1 MTKFNKSLL
10 TAAVVGAL
18 ALPSMATAATLSYPT
33 GKQITFAKDLIVN
46 NGTTIYTP
54 SELTLAGTSDDA
66 PRLNTVAPASTVS
79 FKVTLTDGAKFDST
93 ADAKTLVLGFL
104 VGAELGGDGATAM
117 TDNAGGPPGAGGDL
131 VGTPYYSA
139 TGQELNFTIRVPGPG
154 AYVHAGDNSLVLNSM
169 QVTNLV
175 QGLYNGD
182 KIGVEIT
189 AQNSVGQQIL
199 ASKSDLAKS
208 KWGLT
213 AVADLTG
220 TDSAPGATKK
230 IDVGSTNADDSPDP
244 RTWFSPSGTV
254 GGSGT
259 NGSTANSGW
268 FNIGAVV
275 IDIAKAAQ
283 TGTTATSYIN
293 NYSAVAANP
302 EYNVVSTA
310 KFSLALTADGFAA
323 YNNAIG
329 FYSDATCATSV
340 GGTTTQLGD
349 TVTLSINASQ
359 LTSPGVTD
367 ASPAPTKLYVCAI
380 ANGVRELVKVESVSA
395 KLNVDYQLSTQRVN
409 PTLDPFS
416 FGAIGYNGTDL
427 VFQNVNPAGNP
438 TAQSFLRLT
447 NNNGS
452 ACRVEI
458 EGKDDLGRYNKN
470 TAVLTVAKYS
480 SVTVNSDDLENGNA
494 DKGITGGFSDGS
506 GKWYVRVNAQ
516 CNNFKASALN
526 RNAQTGTVTDLTA
539 EKTIGGA
546 WSVDKTVRVP

>member
-1 MTKFNKSLL
+1 MMKFNKSLL

-18 ALPSMATAATLSYPT
+18 ALPGLASAASLAYPA

-54 SELTLAGTSDDA
+54 ADLTLAGTSDDA
-66 PRLNTVAPASTVS
+66 TRLATVAAGTDVT
-79 FKVTLTDGAKFDST
+79 FKVTLTDGAKFDAT
-93 ADAKTLVLGFL
+93 ADAPTLVAGFV
-104 VGAELGGDGATAM
+104 VGNQLGG
-117 TDNAGGPPGAGGDL
+117 GGTV

-139 TGQELNFTIRVPGPG
+139 TGQELNFTINVTGPG
-154 AYVHAGDNSLVLNSM
+154 AYIAGGNALVLNSM

-175 QGLYNGD
+175 GGLFTGD
-182 KIGVEIT
+182 KIGAEIT

-199 ASKSDLAKS
+199 AAKADIARS

-213 AVADLTG
+213 AAADLTG
-220 TDSAPGATKK
+220 TDSAAGATKK
-230 IDVGSTNADDSPDP
+230 IDVGSTNADGTPDP
-244 RTWFSPSGTV
+244 RTWFSPSGAV
-254 GGSGT
+254 SGSGV
-259 NGSTANSGW
+259 NGSVAGSGW

-275 IDIAKAAQ
+275 IDVAKAAP
-283 TGTTATSYIN
+283 TGAGVPTYIN
-293 NYSAVAANP
+293 NYNAVALNP
-302 EYNVVSTA
+302 QYNVVSTA
-310 KFSLALTADGFAA
+310 KFALALTADGFAA

-329 FYSDATCATSV
+329 FYTDAACSTSV
-340 GGTTTQLGD
+340 GGTTTQSGD
-349 TVTLSINASQ
+349 TVTLSIPASS
-359 LTSPGVTD
+359 LPSPGVTD
-367 ASPAPTKLYVCAI
+367 ASPSPTKLYVCAI

-409 PTLDPFS
+409 PVLDPFS

-447 NNNGS
+447 NNNNA

-458 EGKDDLGRYNKN
+458 EGKDDQGRYNKN
-470 TAVLTVAKYS
+470 TVVMNLPKHS
-480 SVTVNSDDLENGNA
+480 SMTVNSEDLENGSA
-494 DKGITGGFSDGS
+494 AKGITGGFSDGS
-506 GKWYVRVNAQ
+506 GKWYVRINAQ

-539 EKTIGGA
+539 EKTIGGE
-546 WSVDKTVRVP
+546 WSVDKAVRVP

>member
-1 MTKFNKSLL
+1 MMKFNKNLL

-18 ALPSMATAATLSYPT
+18 ALPGLASAASLAYPA

-54 SELTLAGTSDDA
+54 ADLTLDGTSDDGT
-66 PRLNTVAPASTVS
+66 RLATVAANSEVT
-79 FKVTLTDGAKFDST
+79 FKVTLTDGAKFDAT
-93 ADAKTLVLGFL
+93 ADAKTLVLGFI
-104 VGAELGGDGATAM
+104 VGGELGGTGVAM
-117 TDNAGGPPGAGGDL
+117 TDNAGGVAGPGGDL

-139 TGQELNFTIRVPGPG
+139 TGQELNFTVRVPGPG
-154 AYVHAGDNSLVLNSM
+154 AYSPTAKALILNSM

-175 QGLYNGD
+175 QGLFNGS
-182 KIGVEIT
+182 KIGAEIT
-189 AQNSVGQQIL
+189 AQNSNGQQIL
-199 ASKSDLAKS
+199 AAKSDLAYS

-213 AVADLTG
+213 ASADLSG

-230 IDVGSTNADDSPDP
+230 IDVGSTNGDGTPDP
-244 RTWFSPSGTV
+244 RTWFSPSGAV

-259 NGSTANSGW
+259 NGAVAGSGW
-268 FNIGAVV
+268 FDIGAVV
-275 IDIAKAAQ
+275 IDVAKAVP
-283 TGTTATSYIN
+283 TGGGVATYIN

-302 EYNVVSTA
+302 QYNVVSTA

-329 FYSDATCATSV
+329 FYTAANCTGAV
-340 GGTTTQLGD
+340 GGTTTQSGD
-349 TVTLSINASQ
+349 TVTLSIPASS
-359 LTSPGVTD
+359 LPSPGVTD

-380 ANGVRELVKVESVSA
+380 ADGVRELVKVDSVSA
-395 KLNVDYQLSTQRVN
+395 KLDVDYQLSTQRVN
-409 PTLDPFS
+409 PTLDPFA
-416 FGAIGYNGTDL
+416 FGQIGYNGTDL

-447 NNNGS
+447 NNNAAS
-452 ACRVEI
+452 CRVEL
-458 EGKDDLGRYNKN
+458 EGKDDQGRYNKN
-470 TAVLTVAKYS
+470 TTVLTIDKHA
-480 SVTVNSDDLENGNA
+480 SVTVNSDDLENGNST
-494 DKGITGGFSDGS
+494 KHITGGFGDGA

-539 EKTIGGA
+539 EKTIGGE
-546 WSVDKTVRVP
+546 WSVDKAVRVP

>member
-10 TAAVVGAL
+10 AAAVVGAL
-18 ALPSMATAATLSYPT
+18 ALPSMATAASLAYPN

-54 SELTLAGTSDDA
+54 SQLTLAGTIDDA
-66 PRLNTVAPASTVS
+66 TRLATVAANSNVT

-93 ADAKTLVLGFL
+93 ADAATLVAGF
-104 VGAELGGDGATAM
+104 VIGNQLGGGVT
-117 TDNAGGPPGAGGDL
+117 NV

-139 TGQELNFTIRVPGPG
+139 SGQELNFTINTNAAGSYIPGG
-154 AYVHAGDNSLVLNSM
+154 NAIQLNSM
-169 QVTNLV
+169 QITNLV
-175 QGLYNGD
+175 QGLFTGS
-182 KIGVEIT
+182 KVGVEIT
-189 AQNSVGQQIL
+189 AQNALGQQIL
-199 ASKSDLAKS
+199 ASKADLAYS

-213 AVADLTG
+213 ATADLTG

-230 IDVGSTNADDSPDP
+230 IDVGSTNADGSPDP
-244 RTWFSPSGTV
+244 RTWFSPSGSV
-254 GGSGT
+254 GGSGI
-259 NGSTANSGW
+259 NGSTAGAGW

-283 TGTTATSYIN
+283 TGVPTTSYIN

-302 EYNVVSTA
+302 QYNVVSTA
-310 KFSLALTADGFAA
+310 TFKLDLTADGFAA
-323 YNNAIG
+323 YNGLIK
-329 FYSDATCATSV
+329 FYSDATCSTLV
-340 GGTTTQLGD
+340 GGSTTQSGD
-349 TVTLSINASQ
+349 TVSLSIPASS
-359 LTSPGVTD
+359 LTGVTN
-367 ASPAPTKLYVCAI
+367 ATPSPTTLYVCAI
-380 ANGVRELVKVESVSA
+380 ANGTAELVKVESVSA
-395 KLNVDYQLSTQRVN
+395 KLSVDYNLATQRVN
-409 PTLDPFS
+409 PDLSPFS

-452 ACRVEI
+452 SCRVEI
-458 EGKDDLGRYNKN
+458 EGKDDLGRYNRN
-470 TAVLTVAKYS
+470 TAVLTVAKHS

-494 DKGITGGFSDGS
+494 SKGITGGFGDGS

-539 EKTIGGA
+539 EKTIGGE

>member
-1 MTKFNKSLL
+1 MMKFNKSLL

-18 ALPSMATAATLSYPT
+18 ALPGLASAASLAYPN

-54 SELTLAGTSDDA
+54 SELTLAATIDDA
-66 PRLNTVAPASTVS
+66 TRIATVASDNVTI
-79 FKVTLTDGAKFDST
+79 KVTLTDGAKFDST
-93 ADAKTLVLGFL
+93 ADALTLVQGFL
-104 VGAELGGDGATAM
+104 IGAQLGGAA
-117 TDNAGGPPGAGGDL
+117 AGSAP
-131 VGTPYYSA
+131 VVIGTPYYSA
-139 TGQELNFTIRVPGPG
+139 TGQELNFTIDAPG
-154 AYVHAGDNSLVLNSM
+154 AGVVGAATDFAVKLNSM

-175 QGLYNGD
+175 QGLYTGS

-199 ASKSDLAKS
+199 ASKADLAYS

-213 AVADLTG
+213 ATADLTG

-230 IDVGSTNADDSPDP
+230 IDVGSTNADGSPDP

-254 GGSGT
+254 GGSGI
-259 NGSTANSGW
+259 NGATANSGW

-283 TGTTATSYIN
+283 TGVATTSYIN
-293 NYSAVAANP
+293 NYSAVAVNP
-302 EYNVVSTA
+302 QYNVVSTA
-310 KFSLALTADGFAA
+310 DFSLDLTADGFAA
-323 YNNAIG
+323 YDGLIE
-329 FYSDATCATSV
+329 FYSDATCTTSV
-340 GGTTTQLGD
+340 GGTTTQSGD
-349 TVTLSINASQ
+349 TVTLTIPASD
-359 LTSPGVTD
+359 LTGVTD
-367 ASPAPTKLYVCAI
+367 ASPSPTKLYVCAI
-380 ANGVRELVKVESVSA
+380 ANGTDELVKVESVSA
-395 KLNVDYQLSTQRVN
+395 KLAVDYNLSTQRVN
-409 PTLDPFS
+409 PTLSPFS

-458 EGKDDLGRYNKN
+458 EGKDDQGRYNKN
-470 TAVLTVAKYS
+470 TVVMNLAKHS
-480 SVTVNSDDLENGNA
+480 SMTVNSEDLENGSA
-494 DKGITGGFSDGS
+494 AKGITGGFSDGS

-539 EKTIGGA
+539 EKTIGGE

>member
-1 MTKFNKSLL
+1 MMKFNKSLL
-10 TAAVVGAL
+10 AAAVVGAL
-18 ALPSMATAATLSYPT
+18 ALPGLASAASLAYPA

-54 SELTLAGTSDDA
+54 ADLTFAGTLDDSA
-66 PRLNTVAPASTVS
+66 RLATVAAGTDVT

-93 ADAKTLVLGFL
+93 ADAPTLVAGF
-104 VGAELGGDGATAM
+104 VIGNQLGG
-117 TDNAGGPPGAGGDL
+117 GGTV

-139 TGQELNFTIRVPGPG
+139 TGQELNFTINVTGPG
-154 AYVHAGDNSLVLNSM
+154 AYVAGGNALVLNSM

-175 QGLYNGD
+175 QGLFTGS

-189 AQNSVGQQIL
+189 AQNASGQQIL
-199 ASKSDLAKS
+199 ASKADLAYS

-213 AVADLTG
+213 AAADLTG
-220 TDSAPGATKK
+220 TDSAPAATKK
-230 IDVGSTNADDSPDP
+230 IDVGSTNADGTPDP
-244 RTWFSPSGTV
+244 RTWFSPTGAV
-254 GGSGT
+254 AGSGI
-259 NGSTANSGW
+259 NGSVAGSAW

-275 IDIAKAAQ
+275 IDIAKANPTLSAVP
-283 TGTTATSYIN
+283 TYIN
-293 NYSAVAANP
+293 NYSAVLANP
-302 EYNVVSTA
+302 QYNVVSTA
-310 KFSLALTADGFAA
+310 KFALALTADGFAA

-329 FYSDATCATSV
+329 FYTDAACSVSV
-340 GGTTTQLGD
+340 GGTTTQSGD
-349 TVTLSINASQ
+349 TVTLSIPASS
-359 LTSPGVTD
+359 LPSPGVTD
-367 ASPAPTKLYVCAI
+367 ASPSPTKLYVCAI
-380 ANGVRELVKVESVSA
+380 ANGVRELVKVDSVSA
-395 KLNVDYQLSTQRVN
+395 KLDVDYQLSTQRVN

-447 NNNGS
+447 NNNAS
-452 ACRVEI
+452 ACKVEI
-458 EGKDDLGRYNKN
+458 EGKDDQGRYNKN
-470 TAVLTVAKYS
+470 TVVMNLAKHS
-480 SVTVNSDDLENGNA
+480 SMTVNSEDLENGSA
-494 DKGITGGFSDGS
+494 AKGITGGFSDGS

-539 EKTIGGA
+539 EKTIGGE

>member
-1 MTKFNKSLL
+1 MTKFNKNLL
-10 TAAVVGAL
+10 AAAVVGAL
-18 ALPSMATAATLSYPT
+18 ALPGMVSAASLTYPN

-46 NGTTIYTP
+46 NGTTLYTP
-54 SELTLAGTSDDA
+54 ADLTLAGDASDTA
-66 PRLNTVAPASTVS
+66 RLATVAAGSNVT

-93 ADAKTLVLGFL
+93 ADAATLVAGFV
-104 VGAELGGDGATAM
+104 VGNQLGG
-117 TDNAGGPPGAGGDL
+117 GGTV

-139 TGQELNFTIRVPGPG
+139 SGQELNFTISVTGPG
-154 AYVHAGDNSLVLNSM
+154 AYIAGGEALVLNSM

-175 QGLYNGD
+175 QGLFTGS

-189 AQNSVGQQIL
+189 AQNASGQQIL
-199 ASKSDLAKS
+199 AQKADLAYS

-213 AVADLTG
+213 AAADLSG
-220 TDSAPGATKK
+220 TDSAAGATKK
-230 IDVGSTNADDSPDP
+230 IDVGSTNGDGTPDP
-244 RTWFSPSGTV
+244 RTWFSPSGAV
-254 GGSGT
+254 GGSGL
-259 NGSTANSGW
+259 NGGVAGSAW

-275 IDIAKAAQ
+275 IDVAKAAQ
-283 TGTTATSYIN
+283 TGVVTQSYIN
-293 NYSAVAANP
+293 NYSAVLPNP
-302 EYNVVSTA
+302 QYNVVSTA

-329 FYSDATCATSV
+329 FYTDTACSVSV
-340 GGTTTQLGD
+340 GGTTTQSGD
-349 TVTLSINASQ
+349 TVTLSIPASS
-359 LTSPGVTD
+359 LPSPGVTD
-367 ASPAPTKLYVCAI
+367 ASPSPTKLYVCAI
-380 ANGVRELVKVESVSA
+380 ANGTRELVKVESVSA
-395 KLNVDYQLSTQRVN
+395 KLSVDYQLSTQRVN

-447 NNNGS
+447 NNNGA
-452 ACRVEI
+452 ACRVEL

-470 TAVLTVAKYS
+470 TTVLNIDKHA
-480 SVTVNSDDLENGNA
+480 SVTVNSDDLENGNSA
-494 DKGITGGFSDGS
+494 KNITGGFGDGT

-539 EKTIGGA
+539 EKTIGGE

>member
-1 MTKFNKSLL
+1 MELIHMTKFNKSLL
-10 TAAVVGAL
+10 AAAVVGAL
-18 ALPSMATAATLSYPT
+18 ALPSMATAADLAYPA

-54 SELTLAGTSDDA
+54 SQLTLAGTIDDTA
-66 PRLNTVAPASTVS
+66 RLATVAAGTDVT

-93 ADAKTLVLGFL
+93 ADAMTLVTGF
-104 VGAELGGDGATAM
+104 VIGNQLGG
-117 TDNAGGPPGAGGDL
+117 GGTV

-139 TGQELNFTIRVPGPG
+139 SGQELNFTMNVTGPG
-154 AYVHAGDNSLVLNSM
+154 AYIAGGNAIQLNSM
-169 QVTNLV
+169 QITNLI
-175 QGLYNGD
+175 QGLYTGS

-199 ASKSDLAKS
+199 ASKADLAYS

-213 AVADLTG
+213 ATADLTG

-230 IDVGSTNADDSPDP
+230 IDVGSTNADGSPDP

-254 GGSGT
+254 GGSGI
-259 NGSTANSGW
+259 NGNTANSGW

-275 IDIAKAAQ
+275 IDIAKANPTQ
-283 TGTTATSYIN
+283 QATPTYIN
-293 NYSAVAANP
+293 NYSAVAVNP
-302 EYNVVSTA
+302 QYNVVSTA
-310 KFSLALTADGFAA
+310 DFSLALTADGFAA
-323 YNNAIG
+323 YDGLIE
-329 FYSDATCATSV
+329 FYSDATCTTSV
-340 GGTTTQLGD
+340 GGVTSQSGD
-349 TVTLSINASQ
+349 TVTLTIPASD
-359 LTSPGVTD
+359 LTGVTD

-380 ANGVRELVKVESVSA
+380 ANGVDELVKVESVSA
-395 KLNVDYQLSTQRVN
+395 KLAVDYNLSTQRVN

-458 EGKDDLGRYNKN
+458 EGKDDMGRYNKN
-470 TAVLTVAKYS
+470 TTVMNIAKYS
-480 SVTVNSDDLENGNA
+480 SMTVNSDDLENGNA

-539 EKTIGGA
+539 EKTIGGEWA
-546 WSVDKTVRVP
+546 VDKAVRVP

>member
-10 TAAVVGAL
+10 AAAVVGAL
-18 ALPSMATAATLSYPT
+18 ALPSMATAASLAYPN

-54 SELTLAGTSDDA
+54 SELTLAGTIDDTA
-66 PRLNTVAPASTVS
+66 RLATVAAGTDVT

-93 ADAKTLVLGFL
+93 ADAATLVAGF
-104 VGAELGGDGATAM
+104 VIGNQLGG
-117 TDNAGGPPGAGGDL
+117 GGTV

-139 TGQELNFTIRVPGPG
+139 SGQELNFTINVTGPG
-154 AYVHAGDNSLVLNSM
+154 TYIAGGNAIQLNSM

-175 QGLYNGD
+175 QGLYTGS

-199 ASKSDLAKS
+199 ASKADLAYS

-213 AVADLTG
+213 AAADLTG

-230 IDVGSTNADDSPDP
+230 IDVGSTNADGSPDP

-254 GGSGT
+254 GGSGI
-259 NGSTANSGW
+259 NGATANSGW

-283 TGTTATSYIN
+283 TGVATTSYIN
-293 NYSAVAANP
+293 NYSAVAVNP
-302 EYNVVSTA
+302 QYNVVSTA
-310 KFSLALTADGFAA
+310 DFSLDLTADGFAA
-323 YNNAIG
+323 YDGLIE
-329 FYSDATCATSV
+329 FYSDATCTTSV
-340 GGTTTQLGD
+340 GGTTTQSGD
-349 TVTLSINASQ
+349 TVTLTIPASD
-359 LTSPGVTD
+359 LTGVTD
-367 ASPAPTKLYVCAI
+367 ASPSPTKLYVCAI
-380 ANGVRELVKVESVSA
+380 ANGSDELVKVESVSA
-395 KLNVDYQLSTQRVN
+395 KLAVDYNLTTQRVN
-409 PTLDPFS
+409 PTLSPFS
-416 FGAIGYNGTDL
+416 FGSIGYNGTDL

-458 EGKDDLGRYNKN
+458 EGKDDMGRYNKN
-470 TAVLTVAKYS
+470 TTVMNIAKYS
-480 SVTVNSDDLENGNA
+480 SMTVNSDDLENGNA

-539 EKTIGGA
+539 EKTIGGEWA
-546 WSVDKTVRVP
+546 VDKAVRVP

>member
-1 MTKFNKSLL
+1 MMKFNKSLL

-18 ALPSMATAATLSYPT
+18 ALPGLASAAELAYPA

-54 SELTLAGTSDDA
+54 SELTLDGTVDDTARLLTVGAGTQV
-66 PRLNTVAPASTVS
+66 T
-79 FKVTLTDGAKFDST
+79 FKVTLTNGAKFDAT
-93 ADAKTLVLGFL
+93 ADAKTLVMGFI
-104 VGAELGGDGATAM
+104 VGAELGGAGGAM
-117 TDNAGGPPGAGGDL
+117 TDNTGAAGANGDL

-139 TGQELNFTIRVPGPG
+139 TGQELNFTILVPGPG
-154 AYVHAGDNSLVLNSM
+154 AYSATDEALILNSM

-175 QGLYNGD
+175 QGLFTGSS
-182 KIGVEIT
+182 IGAEIT

-199 ASKSDLAKS
+199 AAKAEIAKS

-213 AVADLTG
+213 AAADLTG

-230 IDVGSTNADDSPDP
+230 IDVGSTNGDGSPDP
-244 RTWFSPSGTV
+244 RTWFSPSGAV
-254 GGSGT
+254 GGSGI
-259 NGSTANSGW
+259 NGATADSGW

-275 IDIAKAAQ
+275 IDVAKAAE
-283 TGTTATSYIN
+283 TGSATTSYIN

-310 KFSLALTADGFAA
+310 DFSLGLTADGFAA
-323 YNNAIG
+323 YDGLIDFYTNANCTG
-329 FYSDATCATSV
+329 AV
-340 GGTTTQLGD
+340 GGSTSQSGD
-349 TVTLSINASQ
+349 TVTLTIPASD
-359 LTSPGVTD
+359 LTGVTD
-367 ASPAPTKLYVCAI
+367 APPAPTKLYVCAI
-380 ANGVRELVKVESVSA
+380 ANGSDELVKVESVSA
-395 KLNVDYQLSTQRVN
+395 QLTVDYNLATQRVN
-409 PTLDPFS
+409 PTLSPFS

-458 EGKDDLGRYNKN
+458 EGKDDMGRYNKN
-470 TAVLTVAKYS
+470 TVVMSLPKHS
-480 SVTVNSDDLENGNA
+480 SMTVNSEDLENGSA
-494 DKGITGGFSDGS
+494 AKGITGGFSDGS

-539 EKTIGGA
+539 EKTIGGE
-546 WSVDKTVRVP
+546 WSVDKAVRVP